1 MYLRTIQRHNKDG
14 STVRYVQLAHNHRK
28 GKNTQAE
35 VLLQLGREDRLDMEG
50 LRRLVGSISRY
61 LDGAGALPPTA
72 AAGQDQALEVESSR
86 TLGAVWLLEG
96 LWQRLGVADALR
108 RVLGGRRFS
117 TDIERVLFALVANRA
132 VDPMS
137 KLSAAEWAS
146 HDAAIPGLVGMDD
159 DQAYRAMDLL
169 VAADT
174 QAQVQEAVFF
184 AAAHLLNL
192 EVDLL
197 FFDTTSTFFQ
207 REGEEMGP
215 GAFRVYGHSK
225 DHRGDL
231 PQVVIGLAVTREGI
245 PVRCWCW
252 PGNTNDMTVIK
263 QVKDDLR
270 GWRLGRVVTVV
281 DRGFASDDNLAYLTR
296 AGGHWI
302 AGERLRDNTADVAEV
317 LSRQGRYQQVRDN
330 LRVKEVRLGSGD
342 AARRFVL
349 CHNPTQAERDRI
361 QREQAVA
368 RLEAELERIATLR
381 AKAKAAVGDRRRG
394 AQQQADDHLKAE
406 CALRDHPTLGRWLRQ
421 TPGGRLVIDRAK
433 VRAEA
438 RLDGKFLL
446 STSDPDLPAA
456 DVALGYKN
464 LLEAERAF
472 RDLKTTLELRPV
484 WHRLER
490 RIRAHVLLC
499 WLALLLVRV
508 AERQS
513 AQTWRRINTELGR
526 LHLVTLSGPTGRV
539 EQTTTLTTTQRELF
553 TATGVAPPPR
563 VTSLQPA

>member
-1 MYLRTIQRHNKDG
+1 MYLRTIQRRNKDG
-14 STVRYVQLAHNHRK
+14 SVVRYVQLAHNHRK
-28 GKNTQAE
+28 GASTQAE
-35 VLLQLGREDRLDMEG
+35 VLVQLGREDRLDMDG

-61 LDGAGALPPTA
+61 LAGAGALPPTTDG
-72 AAGQDQALEVESSR
+72 GQDQALAVESSR
-86 TLGAVWLLEG
+86 MLGAVWLLDG

-108 RVLGGRRFS
+108 GVLGARRFT
-117 TDIERVLFALVANRA
+117 TDVERVLLALVANRA

-146 HDAAIPGLVGMDD
+146 CDVALPGLAGMDD

-169 VAADT
+169 VEADL
-174 QAQVQEAVFF
+174 QARVQEAVFF

-197 FFDTTSTFFQ
+197 FFDTTSTFFE
-207 REGEEMGP
+207 RDTEDG
-215 GAFRVYGHSK
+215 FRRFGHSK
-225 DHRGDL
+225 DHRPDL
-231 PQVVIGLAVTREGI
+231 PQIVIGLAVTREGI
-245 PVRCWCW
+245 PVRVWCW
-252 PGNTNDMTVIK
+252 PGNTNDQTVLK

-281 DRGFASDDNLAYLTR
+281 DRGFSSDDNLAYLTR

-302 AGERLRDNTADVAEV
+302 AGERLRDGTADVAEV
-317 LSRQGRYQQVRDN
+317 LARQGRYQQVRDN
-330 LRVKEVRLGSGD
+330 LRVKEVRVGGGE

-349 CHNPTQAERDRI
+349 CHNPEQAERDRT
-361 QREQAVA
+361 QREQAVV

-381 AKAKAAVGDRRRG
+381 TKAAKQTKTTANGRRRG

-421 TPGGRLVIDRAK
+421 SPGGRLVIDRAK
-433 VRAEA
+433 LKTEA
-438 RLDGKFLL
+438 KLDGKFLL
-446 STSDPDLPAA
+446 STSDPDLSAE
-456 DVALGYKN
+456 DIALGYKN

-472 RDLKTTLELRPV
+472 CDLKTTLELRPV

-508 AERQS
+508 AERQTGS
-513 AQTWRRINTELGR
+513 TWRRINTELGR
-526 LHLVTLSGPTGRV
+526 LHLVTLSGPAGRV
-539 EQTTTLTTTQRELF
+539 EQTTALTPTQRELF
-553 TATGVAPPPR
+553 TATGITPPPR
-563 VTSLQPA
+563 VTSLHPA